1 MLENTPWTGRT
12 NSDSGILI
20 CTVERI
26 DSSGT
31 PWIRLPGGRESAART
46 TTSIHPD
53 ELVRTAETDLQ
64 VVVALTADTQEPI
77 IVGIVAPR
85 IDTTAKSGETLE
97 PVVEIDGQRI
107 ELIGQD
113 EVVLRCGN
121 ASITLTKAGKIL
133 LRGTYVSS
141 RSSGVNRIKGGSV
154 QIN

>member
-1 MLENTPWTGRT
+1 MVENKSWSGRT
-12 NSDSGILI
+12 NSDTGIMI

-26 DSSGT
+26 DSAGT
-31 PWIRLPGGRESAART
+31 PWIRLPGGRECAAKT
-46 TTSIHPD
+46 TTSVHSE
-53 ELVRTAETDLQ
+53 ELVKSSQTQVQ
-64 VVVALTADTQEPI
+64 VVVALTADTQEPV
-77 IVGIVAPR
+77 IVGIVASRDAMNAEP
-85 IDTTAKSGETLE
+85 GEILKPE
-97 PVVEIDGQRI
+97 VEIDGQRI
-107 ELIGQD
+107 ELTGQD